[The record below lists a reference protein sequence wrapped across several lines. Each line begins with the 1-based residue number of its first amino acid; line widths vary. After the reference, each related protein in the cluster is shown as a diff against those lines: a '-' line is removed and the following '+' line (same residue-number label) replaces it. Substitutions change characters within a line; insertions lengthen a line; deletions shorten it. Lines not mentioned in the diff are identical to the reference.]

1 MFFSEHSLVGE
12 CERWCGCL
20 WLIRVCWCDS
30 EDKCDAMEE
39 IQEELDAVKQSE
51 QRLRSEVSC
60 CYYGR
65 PME

>member
-1 MFFSEHSLVGE
+1 
-12 CERWCGCL
+12 
-20 WLIRVCWCDS
+20 
-30 EDKCDAMEE
+30 MEE